1 MRNILLSCWLVLPVG
16 AWAYHEGPGRDCA
29 ALEAT
34 SAVAAAAYEAAEA
47 GDWELAVREY
57 QAALEALPAD
67 PDAYD
72 ERVGHRLVLELNKA
86 RMQSQCL
93 IEARDELASLV
104 ETMQAAPDAD
114 DAQVARQVLLQY
126 DQAQTRLLV
135 GGEAARLRFENH
147 CFRVGYGFAEVG
159 AHFPP
164 LKLLVEGPGGATATV
179 ELGAQNYLFEHP
191 TTSGVVCVGV
201 LDNGPDGGVVLGGI
215 TMADV
220 LVMHDN
226 ENGRIGWLPR
236 DCGALPQ
243 S

>member
-57 QAALEALPAD
+57 QAALEALPTD

-72 ERVGHRLVLELNKA
+72 ERVGHRLVIELNKA
-86 RMQSQCL
+86 RMQSQGL

-114 DAQVARQVLLQY
+114 DTLLRDARQALAR
-126 DQAQTRLLV
+126 AQFLKTWLMRLEGLDRKV
-135 GGEAARLRFENH
+135 WEPEIEAARQNWRWLAEQAPTEAEKTLH
-147 CFRVGYGFAEVG
+147 CEDLEAAVRLARMEMEDLQGL
-159 AHFPP
+159 P
-164 LKLLVEGPGGATATV
+164 LPSE
-179 ELGAQNYLFEHP
+179 
-191 TTSGVVCVGV
+191 
-201 LDNGPDGGVVLGGI
+201 
-215 TMADV
+215 
-220 LVMHDN
+220 
-226 ENGRIGWLPR
+226 
-236 DCGALPQ
+236 
-243 S
+243 

>member
-86 RMQSQCL
+86 RMQSQGL

-114 DAQVARQVLLQY
+114 DTLLRDARQALAR
-126 DQAQTRLLV
+126 AQFLKTWLMRLEGLDRKV
-135 GGEAARLRFENH
+135 WEPEIEAARQNWRWLAEQAPTEAEKTLH
-147 CFRVGYGFAEVG
+147 CEDLEAAVRLARMEMEDLQGL
-159 AHFPP
+159 P
-164 LKLLVEGPGGATATV
+164 LPSE
-179 ELGAQNYLFEHP
+179 
-191 TTSGVVCVGV
+191 
-201 LDNGPDGGVVLGGI
+201 
-215 TMADV
+215 
-220 LVMHDN
+220 
-226 ENGRIGWLPR
+226 
-236 DCGALPQ
+236 
-243 S
+243 